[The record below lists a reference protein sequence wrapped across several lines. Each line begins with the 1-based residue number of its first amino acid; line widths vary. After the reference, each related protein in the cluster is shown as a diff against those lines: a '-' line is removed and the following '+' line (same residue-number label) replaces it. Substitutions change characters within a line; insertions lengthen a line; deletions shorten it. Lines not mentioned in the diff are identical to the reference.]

1 MRFFPS
7 LGFPKLL
14 ILSGGFLLL
23 IYTGFI
29 SMAAFGGMKYRAKKD
44 REWTQQIQQH
54 HMVQQTFLEEMN
66 QDEPN
71 FSGFSTKTKI
81 ALFNTWL
88 LKHETKSNS
97 GD

>member
-14 ILSGGFLLL
+14 ILSGVFLFL
-23 IYTGFI
+23 IYTGLI
-29 SMAAFGGMKYRAKKD
+29 SLAAFGGMKYLAKKD
-44 REWTQQIQQH
+44 REWTEQIQQH
-54 HMVQQTFLEEMN
+54 HMLQQTFLEEMN
-66 QDEPN
+66 RDEPN
-71 FSGFSTKTKI
+71 FLGFSTKTKI

-88 LKHETKSNS
+88 LKRETKSNS

>member
-7 LGFPKLL
+7 FNFPKLL
-14 ILSGGFLLL
+14 ILSGVFLFL
-23 IYTGFI
+23 IYTGLI
-29 SMAAFGGMKYRAKKD
+29 CLAAFGGMKYLAEKD
-44 REWTQQIQQH
+44 REWTEQIQQH
-54 HMVQQTFLEEMN
+54 HMLQQTFLEEMN
-66 QDEPN
+66 RDEPN

>member
-7 LGFPKLL
+7 LGFTKLL
-14 ILSGGFLLL
+14 ILSGVFLFL
-23 IYTGFI
+23 IYTGLI
-29 SMAAFGGMKYRAKKD
+29 SLAAFGGMQYLAKKD
-44 REWTQQIQQH
+44 REWNEQIQQH
-54 HMVQQTFLEEMN
+54 HMLQQTFLEEMN
-66 QDEPN
+66 RNELN

-88 LKHETKSNS
+88 LKRETKSNS

>member
-7 LGFPKLL
+7 LNFPKLL
-14 ILSGGFLLL
+14 ILTGVFLFL
-23 IYTGFI
+23 IYTGLI
-29 SMAAFGGMKYRAKKD
+29 SLAAFGGMKYLAKKD
-44 REWTQQIQQH
+44 REWTEQIQQH
-54 HMVQQTFLEEMN
+54 HMLQQTFLEEMN
-66 QDEPN
+66 RDEPN
-71 FSGFSTKTKI
+71 FLGFSTKTKI

>member
-7 LGFPKLL
+7 PGFPKLL

-23 IYTGFI
+23 IYAGVI
-29 SMAAFGGMKYRAKKD
+29 SLAVFGVMKYLVKKD
-44 REWTQQIQQH
+44 REWTEQIQQH
-54 HMVQQTFLEEMN
+54 HMLQQTFLEEIN
-66 QDEPN
+66 RDEPN

-88 LKHETKSNS
+88 LKRETKSNS

>member
-14 ILSGGFLLL
+14 VLSGVILFL
-23 IYTGFI
+23 IYTGLI
-29 SMAAFGGMKYRAKKD
+29 SLAAFGGMKYLVKKD
-44 REWTQQIQQH
+44 REWTEQIQQH
-54 HMVQQTFLEEMN
+54 HILQQTFLKDMN
-66 QDEPN
+66 RDEPN

-88 LKHETKSNS
+88 FKHETKFKLR
-97 GD
+97 D